1 MQQISLLASRGC
13 LWYTKQKPVCAC
25 MMGLLPLCC
34 GIPALAG
41 ALPLRLQQ
49 GLPHFFPRAVGRP
62 SLPCPCGGGYPS
74 AAARRFWLFLRPK
87 PAPTGVLCNT
97 LVKSLP
103 ARRCKIK
110 KAAPFWRIPWA
121 AGMSQAAT
129 CHFHRPV
136 HSYGQTHRHALP
148 ARMRY
153 GQTLW
158 ARGPHFITEKRTF
171 YGYTS
176 L

>member
-25 MMGLLPLCC
+25 MMGLLPFCC

-103 ARRCKIK
+103 ARRGKIK
-110 KAAPFWRIPWA
+110 KSSAVLAYTFSRRHEPGSHLPL
-121 AGMSQAAT
+121 SQA
-129 CHFHRPV
+129 RPFIRPNAQACLA
-136 HSYGQTHRHALP
+136 SLHALWP
-148 ARMRY
+148 NAL
-153 GQTLW
+153 GAW
-158 ARGPHFITEKRTF
+158 PPF
-171 YGYTS
+171 YY
-176 L
+176 